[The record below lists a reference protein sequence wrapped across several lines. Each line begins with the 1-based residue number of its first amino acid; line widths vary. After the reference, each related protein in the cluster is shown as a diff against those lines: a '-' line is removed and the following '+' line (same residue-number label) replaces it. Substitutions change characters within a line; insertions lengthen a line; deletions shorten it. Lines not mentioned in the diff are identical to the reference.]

1 MFTFKNYSKFVYPVY
16 EAINM
21 SSQVA
26 TGQGAF
32 DKAIKSLYTIS
43 PTNISQDP
51 DKRKKNDLNF
61 KTS

>member
-1 MFTFKNYSKFVYPVY
+1 MDMTQVKYIQYLPRKLGCSKY
-16 EAINM
+16 N
-21 SSQVA
+21 
-26 TGQGAF
+26 F